1 MDLALACW
9 ILLALVLPLLLGA
22 LILAARRVAIRRPGG
37 AVRCSMM
44 LDGGAR
50 WRHGVVAYRSGQLF
64 CYRSA
69 SLRPRP
75 EAVFDRQGLKVAER
89 QMLDAGISVVRF
101 ETGQPGQV
109 LWLEMS
115 TDALTGLLAWV
126 EAAPQRWLG
135 EGVLDHPG

>member
-1 MDLALACW
+1 MDLAVAGW

-22 LILAARRVAIRRPGG
+22 LTLAVRRMAIRRPGG
-37 AVRCSMM
+37 AVPCSML
-44 LDGGAR
+44 LDGAAR
-50 WRHGVVAYRSGQLF
+50 WRRGVVAYRSGQLF

-75 EAVFDRQGLKVAER
+75 DAVFDRQSLKLAER
-89 QMLDAGISVVRF
+89 HVLDAGISVVRF
-101 ETGQPGQV
+101 ETGRPGQA

-126 EAAPQRWLG
+126 EAAQQRWLG
-135 EGVLDHPG
+135 EGVLDHPA